1 MEGGPDQVS
10 LTGED
15 DSILVPRQRRAIAPG
30 PQDRG
35 CSDEDAMERLLHAL
49 DLEVRLERLSLSP
62 ERVPVDGHVHEAEQ
76 PRLRLVGLDPCVLR
90 EEDAARAGSH
100 DWHGLV
106 RRAPDDLVEEA
117 ELDEELGDRRAL
129 PAGDRQRIDAVQVLA
144 ASYADRVSGLPSL
157 VHRPSDRIDVLAHV
171 ALDTDHADPHQS
183 T

>member
-1 MEGGPDQVS
+1 
-10 LTGED
+10 
-15 DSILVPRQRRAIAPG
+15 
-30 PQDRG
+30 
-35 CSDEDAMERLLHAL
+35 MERLLHAL

-117 ELDEELGDRRAL
+117 ELEEELGERGALADGGRQCIHAIGVRA
-129 PAGDRQRIDAVQVLA
+129 AW
-144 ASYADRVSGLPSL
+144 YADRISGLPSI
-157 VHRPSDRIDVLAHV
+157 VHGPG
-171 ALDTDHADPHQS
+171 
-183 T
+183 